1 MNSEI
6 KTLVYQAESRYL
18 TPKELGLFAESVNSM
33 PKRLD
38 LYRLLRDREIK
49 IMQAVADQIETQ
61 MPKADPKIL
70 ELGIKN
76 LILVMRYSAMAI
88 LTDNPALLKT
98 RLLDWLEQLISN
110 DMQAVNKALYR
121 LLNQTLKQ
129 ELPPEQL
136 ALLQPLINTAET
148 ILAISDIRLHS
159 SK

>member
-1 MNSEI
+1 MNSEL

-38 LYRLLRDREIK
+38 LYKLLRDQEIK
-49 IMQAVADQIETQ
+49 IIQAVADQIEIQ

-98 RLLDWLEQLISN
+98 RLLDWLEQVTSVY
-110 DMQAVNKALYR
+110 DMRSVNRALYR

-129 ELPPEQL
+129 ELTPEQL
-136 ALLQPLINTAET
+136 ALLQPLINTAQT
-148 ILAISDIRLHS
+148 TLAI
-159 SK
+159 